1 MEGPRAC
8 KKEEFEEVINLIN
21 HVFRISKGF
30 KPTMKEEFPLLL
42 NEENLKNIRIIVEDG
57 KVVASLSFYKTNILI
72 EGVPI
77 NAASVGSVCTDEKYR
92 GKGYASMLL
101 DDAEKIMR
109 EEDIDIMLV
118 SGTRNLY
125 LRKGCS
131 RAGWCIKFE
140 VPPEEKIDDS
150 IELVEYSDEY
160 LNDMIRIYNKEATR
174 YYRSFYEF
182 KNLLKGA
189 TTPWGN
195 FTYKVYLLK
204 KSGMFEGYVILRII
218 HDGIKRGEVV
228 EFSGDRR
235 IIYEG
240 LKQIMVL
247 LSLEHISVICTFND
261 WMINIIR
268 EKKLRYEEINLS
280 GTIKILNFA
289 RFMDKLRP
297 YFRQYVDR
305 DIVESVNF
313 REDNG
318 IYIFEIG
325 EEMIEIN
332 DINKL
337 TKLVFGD
344 KGFNADELGG
354 GFAIDN
360 FIHSVFPLPFVW
372 PRNLNYQ

>member
-21 HVFRISKGF
+21 QVFRISKGF
-30 KPTMKEEFPLLL
+30 KPTMEEEFPLLL
-42 NEENLKNIRIIVEDG
+42 NEENLKNIRVIVEDG
-57 KVVASLSFYKTNILI
+57 KVVSTVGFYKTTILI
-72 EGVPI
+72 EGIPI

-118 SGTRNLY
+118 SGTRSLY
-125 LRKGCS
+125 LRKGCCK
-131 RAGWCIKFE
+131 AGWCIKFE
-140 VPPEEKIDDS
+140 IPPEERIDDS
-150 IELVEYSDEY
+150 VELVEYSDEY
-160 LNDMIRIYNKEATR
+160 LNEMTRIYNAEATR
-174 YYRSFYEF
+174 YYRSYYEF

-195 FTYKVYLLK
+195 FTYKIYLLK
-204 KSGMFEGYVILRII
+204 KSGIFEGYVILRIV
-218 HDGIKRGEVV
+218 HDDEKRGEVV

-240 LKQIMVL
+240 LKQMRVL
-247 LSLEHISVICTFND
+247 LSLEQISVICPFND
-261 WMINIIR
+261 WMVNIIR
-268 EKKLRYEEINLS
+268 EKKLTYEEINLL

-305 DIVESVNF
+305 DIVKSINF

-325 EEMIEIN
+325 EEMIKIN
-332 DINKL
+332 DISKL

-344 KGFNADELGG
+344 KGFNTDGISSG
-354 GFAIDN
+354 PTIDS

-372 PRNLNYQ
+372 PGNLNYQ

>member
-42 NEENLKNIRIIVEDG
+42 NEENLKNIRVIIEDG
-57 KVVASLSFYKTNILI
+57 KVVWTVSFYKTTSLI

-118 SGTRNLY
+118 SGTRSLY
-125 LRKGCS
+125 LRKGCCKV
-131 RAGWCIKFE
+131 GWCIKFE
-140 VPPEEKIDDS
+140 IPPEERINDS
-150 IELVEYSDEY
+150 VELVEYSDGY
-160 LNDMIRIYNKEATR
+160 LNEMTRIYNAEATR
-174 YYRSFYEF
+174 YYRSYYEF
-182 KNLLKGA
+182 KNLLKGS

-195 FTYKVYLLK
+195 FTYKIYLLK
-204 KSGMFEGYVILRII
+204 KSGMFEGYVILRIV
-218 HDGIKRGEVV
+218 HDNEKRGEVV

-240 LKQIMVL
+240 LKQMRVL
-247 LSLEHISVICTFND
+247 LSLEQISVICPFND
-261 WMINIIR
+261 WMVNIIR
-268 EKKLRYEEINLS
+268 EKKLTYEEINLL

-305 DIVESVNF
+305 DIVKSINF
-313 REDNG
+313 REDQT
-318 IYIFEIG
+318 F
-325 EEMIEIN
+325 
-332 DINKL
+332 
-337 TKLVFGD
+337 
-344 KGFNADELGG
+344 
-354 GFAIDN
+354 
-360 FIHSVFPLPFVW
+360 
-372 PRNLNYQ
+372 